1 MTTIAGLFAATSAYH
16 PSKIGTPGKA
26 WGVEEYKLWRE
37 TREKKRCYFNDVV
50 PKIDALREM
59 ECSRTKEALFEVVQ
73 YGSLPHHG
81 DEEPSEFPLFAI
93 RSRNWSQDKPNVFI
107 TGGVHGYETS
117 GVEGALLFLSG
128 GKAAHYSRHF
138 NILVAPCVSPWGYE
152 RIQRWTAKGTDPNR
166 SFNPGGEIV
175 EGRSFNPE
183 AATDE
188 SAALIRFLREDMGH
202 VKNWTCHLDLHE
214 TTDTDETEFRPAKE
228 ARDGLMDGGKDEI
241 PDGFYLV
248 QDETSPTPE
257 WFTAMIDSVRKV
269 THIAPADADGKIIG
283 EAVSQEGVII
293 IPCKKSL
300 GLCAGVT
307 NAPYRTTTEVY
318 PDSPSATPEQCMQA
332 QVACIEGAL
341 DHILA
346 LL

>member
-1 MTTIAGLFAATSAYH
+1 MAIAQTSDAYH
-16 PSKIGTPGKA
+16 PSKIGTSGKP
-26 WGVEEYKLWRE
+26 WGVDEYKLWSE
-37 TREKKRCYFNDVV
+37 TRPKQRCYFADLA
-50 PKIDALREM
+50 PRIQALDEIVCGDTN
-59 ECSRTKEALFEVVQ
+59 EKLFEVVK
-73 YGSLPHHG
+73 YGELPH
-81 DEEPSEFPLFAI
+81 DADDTDQSSFPLFAV
-93 RSRNWSQDKPNVFI
+93 RSANWSPDKPSVFI

-117 GVEGALLFLSG
+117 GVEGAILFLTG
-128 GKAAHYSRHF
+128 GKAAQYSRNF
-138 NILVAPCVSPWGYE
+138 NVLVAPCVSPWGYE

-166 SFNPGGEIV
+166 SFNPDGEIV

-188 SAALIRFLREDMGH
+188 STALIRFLREDMAH
-202 VKNWTCHLDLHE
+202 VEDWTCHLDLHE
-214 TTDTDETEFRPAKE
+214 TTDTDETEFRPAKL
-228 ARDGLMDGGKDEI
+228 ARDGIVDDGEKGEI

-257 WFTAMIDSVRKV
+257 WFTSMIESVKKV

-283 EAVSQEGVII
+283 ESVSQEGVIV

-318 PDSPSATPEQCMQA
+318 PDSSSATPEQCNRA

-341 DHILA
+341 DH
-346 LL
+346 LLSVL